1 MTVRLSITT
10 CLHIDCFMTV
20 RLSITTCLHIDCF
33 MTVRLSITTC
43 VILNLTVITLLSRSF
58 VLVLENQPFR
68 THSIQRI
75 TCSGW
80 MILEFI
86 SLV

>member
-1 MTVRLSITT
+1 MSRLFQELADISRNPPPG
-10 CLHIDCFMTV
+10 CSAGPLNDDSKYPLDRFNFGNV
-20 RLSITTCLHIDCF
+20 
-33 MTVRLSITTC
+33 